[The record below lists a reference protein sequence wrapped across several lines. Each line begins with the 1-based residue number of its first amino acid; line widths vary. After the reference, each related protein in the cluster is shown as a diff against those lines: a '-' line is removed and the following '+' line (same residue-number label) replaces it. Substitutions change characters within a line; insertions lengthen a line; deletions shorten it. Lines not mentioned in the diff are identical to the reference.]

1 MDTPGTRS
9 PGVRCDEPDAD
20 SHRPKPRTAD
30 KVSWTRVT
38 TGTSVL
44 LAGGLVL
51 AGCTSQPEA
60 AGPAEVLEQYEE
72 ARDASDI
79 DALMALY
86 AEGAVVTGH
95 PLEEGSPPI
104 ATGAEEIRLL
114 EEQISDLQRAEDA
127 NDFFDTEVTGN
138 TAVFSNQFF
147 TDDGSC
153 YSGSGHEITVED
165 GQITSYAW
173 GTHSQPCE

>member
-9 PGVRCDEPDAD
+9 PGVRSDEPDAD
-20 SHRPKPRTAD
+20 GHRPKPHTAD
-30 KVSWTRVT
+30 KVSWPRIT
-38 TGTSVL
+38 TVTSVL
-44 LAGGLVL
+44 LASGLVL

-60 AGPAEVLEQYEE
+60 GPAEVLEQYEQ

-79 DALMALY
+79 DAVIALY
-86 AEGAVVTGH
+86 AEDAVVTGH
-95 PLEEGSPPI
+95 PLDEGSPPI
-104 ATGAEEIRLL
+104 ATGADEIRLL

-127 NDFFDTEVTGN
+127 NDFFDPEVSGN

-147 TDDGSC
+147 TEDGSC

-173 GTHSQPCE
+173 GTHSQPCD